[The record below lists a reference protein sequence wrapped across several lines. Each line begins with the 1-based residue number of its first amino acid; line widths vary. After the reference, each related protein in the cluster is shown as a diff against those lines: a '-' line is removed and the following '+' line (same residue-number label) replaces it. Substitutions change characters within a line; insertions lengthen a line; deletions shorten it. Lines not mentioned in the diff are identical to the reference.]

1 VDAKDS
7 SREKEFG
14 VVILSNLAAKLS
26 GFYRAFTQDLRHRFF
41 AIRQLGGETREPQGN
56 IANR

>member
-14 VVILSNLAAKLS
+14 VVILSNLEGQQSSVDFIGLS
-26 GFYRAFTQDLRHRFF
+26 RKICDIVSSQ
-41 AIRQLGGETREPQGN
+41 
-56 IANR
+56 